1 MDIYSKER
9 LEQVMN
15 DLKTK
20 VFPQIKA
27 VIQGRSKKNVGIH
40 NEAVCNTA
48 AGTAA
53 KTVIAPSTFGLSATA
68 TIIVTFANAISVA
81 NATLAFGT
89 AVDDTADDYAEK
101 NPVTEGWY
109 ELSGGTFELS
119 EDTTPQSGKTYYT
132 VSAAKPIFYRG
143 AALPAN
149 AVKAGS
155 QHILRYDGTNF
166 NIIGDLD
173 TDTDTVTD
181 VTFDNNTKTLKQ
193 TKGGVQSNIV
203 QIVTSGF
210 SLTSNET
217 TGYDTITAIG
227 SADVTPD
234 DTTGYDAY
242 TF

>member
-1 MDIYSKER
+1 MATTGHETEAINV
-9 LEQVMN
+9 QG
-15 DLKTK
+15 LK
-20 VFPQIKA
+20 A
-27 VIQGRSKKNVGIH
+27 SLKKGGNIGLY
-40 NEAVCNTA
+40 NEAICSTA
-48 AGTAA
+48 GGTAA
-53 KTVIAPSTFGLSATA
+53 KVTNTTPPSFTLTA
-68 TIIVTFANAISVA
+68 GAKIVVKFTYAITVA
-81 NATLAFGT
+81 NATLQVGEST
-89 AVDDTADDYAEK
+89 
-101 NPVTEGWY
+101 
-109 ELSGGTFELS
+109 
-119 EDTTPQSGKTYYT
+119 
-132 VSAAKPIFYRG
+132 AKPIFYRG